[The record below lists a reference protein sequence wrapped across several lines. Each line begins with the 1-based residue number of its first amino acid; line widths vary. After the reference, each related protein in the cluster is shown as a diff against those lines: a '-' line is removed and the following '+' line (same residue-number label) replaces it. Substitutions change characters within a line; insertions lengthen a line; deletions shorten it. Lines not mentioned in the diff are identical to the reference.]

1 MKPLE
6 CINVSL
12 LGRGGM
18 SRSRTATRDVRL
30 AKRCNNTCPI
40 CWMPLNVGDTGL
52 QAEKWRVV
60 QMTFKAKPAFSVKQ
74 VSVDFARPVLVFGI
88 NDFTGGVRKTNYDGC
103 HYVHYSLVGESKH
116 FSKLWEVGNYG
127 RNYRHGT
134 ANIPGCEPTLSAA
147 FYLALFSSENNL
159 FSEALGPRAPTSLLL
174 RDIGSDGDVIRG
186 SLAELQTFV
195 KEFFMGCADCNQ
207 KMTISEFVGPLFGL
221 IFSEDTYT
229 PSPKSRRVKHVP
241 VAEDD
246 PDPDSTPEQG
256 KKRSPK
262 ADGFT
267 DEMMLHYVMMRG
279 LLRVGDEDT
288 ARDPRDPQRFF
299 KVAEDDRLLTWLL
312 KCIMMWCS
320 LQILFCSWK
329 MAALFDGRKHHT
341 NYIYRG
347 VMDFYISMWCF
358 ALYTVCMRDRTDG
371 LPFDEFHYYYSSM
384 MPFYMRQQGR
394 FNGPFNLCTL
404 VLQEENIG
412 VRVYPKESTS
422 PLDDVKE
429 ELELIFNNVTRF
441 WNTEMSTVC
450 LGIHTL
456 TRAGVPYQL
465 SPFFTPYD
473 SVQLLRRRVM
483 DNAKNLDAQTFCDAL
498 TPFWYW
504 FHFRHITMG
513 VISQTSKAYLDKQG
527 MPQPARVLWYN
538 WCRRF
543 DQQAALLGVRMR
555 MQQRKELIRLRT
567 LNGYNSFHKGTSLA
581 RLDSRSPPSPPPLLR
596 FGADAVAPSRTSES
610 RMA

>member
-1 MKPLE
+1 
-6 CINVSL
+6 
-12 LGRGGM
+12 
-18 SRSRTATRDVRL
+18 
-30 AKRCNNTCPI
+30 
-40 CWMPLNVGDTGL
+40 MPLNVGDRGV
-52 QAEKWRVV
+52 QAENWRVV
-60 QMTFKAKPAFSVKQ
+60 QMTFKAKPAFSVKHG
-74 VSVDFARPVLVFGI
+74 SEDFARPVLVFGV
-88 NDFTGGVRKTNYDGC
+88 NEFTGIMLTNYDGC

-127 RNYRHGT
+127 THYRHGT
-134 ANIPGCEPTLSAA
+134 ANISGCEPNLNPA
-147 FYLALFSSENNL
+147 FYLALFSSHNNL
-159 FSEALGPRAPTSLLL
+159 FSEALGSEASTSLLL
-174 RDIGSDGDVIRG
+174 REISSAGNVIRG
-186 SLAELQTFV
+186 ALAELQTFV
-195 KEFFMGCADCNQ
+195 KEFFMGCKDCNM
-207 KMTISEFVGPLFGL
+207 KMTISEFVGPLFVL

-229 PSPKSRRVKHVP
+229 PSPKSKRIKHVP

-279 LLRVGDEDT
+279 LLRVGDEDRET
-288 ARDPRDPQRFF
+288 PIDPKDPQRFF
-299 KVAEDDRLLTWLL
+299 KVGDDDRLLTWLL

-347 VMDFYISMWCF
+347 VMDFYISMWFF
-358 ALYTVCMRDRTDG
+358 ALYTVCLRDRKDS
-371 LPFDEFHYYYSSM
+371 LHFDEFHYYYTSM
-384 MPFYMRQQGR
+384 MPFYMRQRGR
-394 FNGPFNLCTL
+394 FDGPFNLCSL
-404 VLQEENIG
+404 VLQEENVG
-412 VRVYPKESTS
+412 MRVYPKGSLS
-422 PLDDVKE
+422 PIDDVKE

-450 LGIHTL
+450 LGIHKL
-456 TRAGVPYQL
+456 GRVGVPYQL
-465 SPFFTPYD
+465 NPFFTPYE
-473 SVQLLRRRVM
+473 SVQILRRRVM
-483 DNAKNLDAQTFCDAL
+483 ASANNLDAQTFCDAL

-527 MPQPARVLWYN
+527 MPQPAKMLWYN

-543 DQQAALLGVRMR
+543 DQQAALLRVRMQ
-555 MQQRKELIRLRT
+555 MQQKKELIRLRT
-567 LNGYNSFHKGTSLA
+567 LNGYNTSSMNSDFDHKGTSLA